1 MGLHLDTEALHF
13 LAYRLATFAVVNLID
28 DAAMLALLFC

>member
-1 MGLHLDTEALHF
+1 MRNFSIPALRAN
-13 LAYRLATFAVVNLID
+13 LAFWSVAAALMIID